1 MADENTPDLQDRLS
15 TFSQKNKTKR
25 RGGNIGV
32 GALAIAL
39 ALGGGGAAY
48 FLATNLQERAK
59 GLETS
64 DVETFQD
71 QRTGNGGRFVN
82 RQAILTP
89 YRHPK
94 MTPIGALGSWP

>member
-1 MADENTPDLQDRLS
+1 MADENTPNLQDRLS

-48 FLATNLQERAK
+48 LLATNMQE
-59 GLETS
+59 
-64 DVETFQD
+64 D
-71 QRTGNGGRFVN
+71 RTLKRSRTN
-82 RQAILTP
+82 
-89 YRHPK
+89 
-94 MTPIGALGSWP
+94 ALATAAG